1 MMKGISL
8 TELAQKIELNRELK
22 HDYIAPANSLELS
35 VGGLGRRPSE
45 DEAFGYKNEGLVRLS
60 APGQLAMPIRP
71 VAHDQ
76 IGTFTNIPA
85 KYYDRMLAEKPE
97 LLVENVNTWLRADP
111 KKRMVRTLDGD
122 VRAFLSNRYQRIENE
137 EIANVA
143 LPILAEIPD
152 VQIVSAEITERRLY
166 IQAVSP
172 RLQGEVARGDV
183 VQAGV
188 VISNSEI
195 GLGSVSIAAL
205 DWRLRCLNG
214 MVSSEVF
221 RQYHVGRKI
230 EDNADLWADDTKKAD
245 DRAVLLKVRDMIQ
258 AAVTEK
264 YFTARLEKMQG
275 LTSIRVEGDPAKAV
289 EVLAKKVGAGV
300 DEQGGI
306 LRALIEGGDLS
317 AWGLLNAV
325 TAQAH
330 TAKSYD
336 RAVEFEAAG
345 GQLLD
350 LSKKEW
356 AEVLEAA

>member
-8 TELAQKIELNRELK
+8 TELAQKIEVNKELK
-22 HDYIAPANSLELS
+22 HDYIAPASALELQAADG
-35 VGGLGRRPSE
+35 V
-45 DEAFGYKNEGLVRLS
+45 VRLS
-60 APGQLAMPIRP
+60 APGQLPLP
-71 VAHDQ
+71 VKSVAHDQ
-76 IGTFTNIPA
+76 IGQFVNVPA
-85 KYYDRMLAEKPE
+85 KYYDRMLAEQPQ
-97 LLVENVNTWLRADP
+97 LLVENVNTWLRTEQ
-111 KKRMVRTLDGD
+111 KRKRMVRTLDGD
-122 VRAFLSNRYQRIENE
+122 VRAFLSNSYQRIENE
-137 EIANVA
+137 EIAEIA

-172 RLQGEVARGDV
+172 RLQGEVKKGDV

-205 DWRLRCLNG
+205 DWRLWCLNG
-214 MVSSEVF
+214 AVASEVY

-230 EDNADLWADDTKKAD
+230 EDNAALWADDTKKAD
-245 DRAVLLKVRDMIQ
+245 DRAVLLKVRDMIK

-264 YFTARLEKMQG
+264 YFHERLEKMQG
-275 LTSIRVEGDPAKAV
+275 LTSLNVVGDPAKAV

-300 DEQGGI
+300 EEQGGI
-306 LRALIEGGDLS
+306 LRSLINGGDLS

-325 TAQAH
+325 THQAH
-330 TAKSYD
+330 SAKSYD

-350 LSKKEW
+350 LSRKEW